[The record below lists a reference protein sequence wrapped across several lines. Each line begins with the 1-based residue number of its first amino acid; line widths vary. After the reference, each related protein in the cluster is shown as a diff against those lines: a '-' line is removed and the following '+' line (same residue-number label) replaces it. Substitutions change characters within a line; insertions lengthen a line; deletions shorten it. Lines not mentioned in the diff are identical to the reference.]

1 MQKLLKTSYLVFRGG
16 GSPFQ
21 GSSDHHFIAFGPLED
36 STNQNGWVIRVD
48 SLGCL
53 EPGCQLNSAIEDP
66 PTPEQDIGI
75 ILSPNP
81 TSGQALLA
89 LAHEGAVLL
98 GVRGLGMQGRVVSDV
113 QFLRSA
119 GWRECEVDLGGEPA
133 GVYLVQV
140 RAS

>member
-1 MQKLLKTSYLVFRGG
+1 M
-16 GSPFQ
+16 
-21 GSSDHHFIAFGPLED
+21 
-36 STNQNGWVIRVD
+36 
-48 SLGCL
+48 
-53 EPGCQLNSAIEDP
+53 
-66 PTPEQDIGI
+66 
-75 ILSPNP
+75 
-81 TSGQALLA
+81 
-89 LAHEGAVLL
+89 LL